1 VLQSWTVDQFG
12 DAERLALRRCLAALL
27 GVPPARV
34 ALTVEAASVRATA
47 VVSAPDRTMATSY
60 AGVLA
65 ALTPESLSAAIG
77 AYYTGTSSLTVDASE
92 APIVLPATQQAPPPP
107 MPPMVP
113 MPAPPRPD
121 VLLLGLLT
129 VVVLGAV
136 LLFCLCRRRRL
147 REQRRS
153 TAEKEHRAA
162 EKEQRAAE
170 KEQRAAEKEHRAA
183 EKEQRAAEKEQHAE
197 KEMMSAVLVQARA
210 RSLIAKRTL
219 HQARSSK
226 EVREEAATRM
236 QASVRKRLKLR
247 KMQRELAAMLEAER
261 LDQLQREARASA
273 LSHAVRRRHALSTMT
288 EFLERRALKASMKVN
303 ATMIVQDYAR
313 RWFSARESHADSI
326 YRRARAH
333 WLRMSRFIRRRHHVA
348 IQWRAMVDAVLETAR
363 GGVLNVAT
371 SDRPLLEAVQALWQV
386 VWRWIGSPPALQLA
400 PQTPSRLAKHRLLCQ
415 LRLALLCDRLR
426 PREPTVAS
434 IALQQ
439 LRALSKPTRRVPR
452 RRGAFRRSN
461 DSSPDVR
468 SVSSGSSGRPNTD
481 VRSVSSGSSGRSN
494 MDVRSRARNLRSRLG
509 RPDEPDEPDHLPSR
523 LERVPA
529 TDLPS
534 PVYFTPSAPE
544 TAPRLHSFAGMSPV
558 YEYFTPSA
566 PEASTRLHSCS
577 SSSCSSAELSRRA
590 AALTTVR
597 SPAALSPP
605 PRRSSV
611 EGETNLTNL
620 TNLTNPSI
628 CRSSVEGGIP
638 RLPDEAGNHP
648 NEAGNHPNEGGIPR
662 LRMSSIN
669 RVAGSARRAAPPLH
683 TNLSSHHRRAAPPLI
698 NGTLPEAQRLPPPER
713 WVRQPTSSPVRQQP
727 TGSRVRQPTGSRVRQ
742 PTGSPVRQ
750 QTSSRSNSGRAL
762 TDAISSVHTSS
773 VAPMGAGVGIRTTP
787 SVPSG
792 ALTLPPDA
800 SARILSSA
808 RQISS
813 RTISSARLNG
823 RPDMMSFEQTTRQ
836 RGAAHTEGLT
846 TGRTSVRRGQGS
858 ATGAVHV

>member
-1 VLQSWTVDQFG
+1 
-12 DAERLALRRCLAALL
+12 
-27 GVPPARV
+27 
-34 ALTVEAASVRATA
+34 
-47 VVSAPDRTMATSY
+47 
-60 AGVLA
+60 
-65 ALTPESLSAAIG
+65 
-77 AYYTGTSSLTVDASE
+77 
-92 APIVLPATQQAPPPP
+92 
-107 MPPMVP
+107 
-113 MPAPPRPD
+113 
-121 VLLLGLLT
+121 
-129 VVVLGAV
+129 
-136 LLFCLCRRRRL
+136 
-147 REQRRS
+147 
-153 TAEKEHRAA
+153 
-162 EKEQRAAE
+162 
-170 KEQRAAEKEHRAA
+170 
-183 EKEQRAAEKEQHAE
+183 
-197 KEMMSAVLVQARA
+197 MMSAVLVQARA

-226 EVREEAATRM
+226 EVREAAATRM

-273 LSHAVRRRHALSTMT
+273 LSHAVRRRHALATMT

-313 RWFSARESHADSI
+313 RWFSARESHADSV

-333 WLRMSRFIRRRHHVA
+333 WLRLSRFIRRRHHVA

-363 GGVLNVAT
+363 GGVLNAAT

-400 PQTPSRLAKHRLLCQ
+400 AQTPSRLAKHRLLCQ

-439 LRALSKPTRRVPR
+439 LRALSKPTRRVSR

-481 VRSVSSGSSGRSN
+481 VRS
-494 MDVRSRARNLRSRLG
+494 RARNLRSRLG
-509 RPDEPDEPDHLPSR
+509 RPDEPDEPDHLRSR

-566 PEASTRLHSCS
+566 PRLHSCS
-577 SSSCSSAELSRRA
+577 SSSCSAELSRRA

-611 EGETNLTNL
+611 EGDTNPETNLTNL

-628 CRSSVEGGIP
+628 CRSSV
-638 RLPDEAGNHP
+638 
-648 NEAGNHPNEGGIPR
+648 EGGIPR

-713 WVRQPTSSPVRQQP
+713 WVRQPTSSPVRQP
-727 TGSRVRQPTGSRVRQ
+727 TGSRVRQPTSSR
-742 PTGSPVRQ
+742 VRQ

-762 TDAISSVHTSS
+762 TDATSS
-773 VAPMGAGVGIRTTP
+773 VAPMGAGVGIHTTP

-813 RTISSARLNG
+813 RTISSARQNG
-823 RPDMMSFEQTTRQ
+823 RQDMMSFEQTTRQ

>member
-1 VLQSWTVDQFG
+1 
-12 DAERLALRRCLAALL
+12 
-27 GVPPARV
+27 V

-47 VVSAPDRTMATSY
+47 VVSAPNRTVATSY

-113 MPAPPRPD
+113 MPAPLRPD

-129 VVVLGAV
+129 VAVLGAV
-136 LLFCLCRRRRL
+136 LLWCLCRRRRL

-153 TAEKEHRAA
+153 TAEKAQRCTA
-162 EKEQRAAE
+162 EKEHRAAE

-183 EKEQRAAEKEQHAE
+183 EKEQRAAEKEQRAE

-226 EVREEAATRM
+226 EVREAAATRM

-273 LSHAVRRRHALSTMT
+273 LSHAVRRRHALATMT

-313 RWFSARESHADSI
+313 RWFSARESHADSV

-333 WLRMSRFIRRRHHVA
+333 WLRLSRFIRRRHHVA

-363 GGVLNVAT
+363 GGVLNAAT

-400 PQTPSRLAKHRLLCQ
+400 AQTPSRLAKHRLLCQ

-439 LRALSKPTRRVPR
+439 LRALSKPTRRVSR

-481 VRSVSSGSSGRSN
+481 VRS
-494 MDVRSRARNLRSRLG
+494 RARNLRSRLG
-509 RPDEPDEPDHLPSR
+509 RPDEPDEPDHLRSR

-577 SSSCSSAELSRRA
+577 SSSCSAELSRRA

-611 EGETNLTNL
+611 EGDTNPETNLTNL

-628 CRSSVEGGIP
+628 CRSSV
-638 RLPDEAGNHP
+638 
-648 NEAGNHPNEGGIPR
+648 EGGIPR

-713 WVRQPTSSPVRQQP
+713 WVRQPTSSPVRQP
-727 TGSRVRQPTGSRVRQ
+727 TGSRVRQPTSSR
-742 PTGSPVRQ
+742 VRQ

-762 TDAISSVHTSS
+762 TDATSS
-773 VAPMGAGVGIRTTP
+773 VAPMGAGVGIHTTP

-813 RTISSARLNG
+813 RTISSARQNG
-823 RPDMMSFEQTTRQ
+823 RQDMMSFEQTTRQ

>member
-1 VLQSWTVDQFG
+1 VDQFG

-27 GVPPARV
+27 GVPLARV
-34 ALTVEAASVRATA
+34 ALAVEAASVRATA
-47 VVSAPDRTMATSY
+47 VVSAPNRTVATSY

-65 ALTPESLSAAIG
+65 ALTPQSLSAAIG

-92 APIVLPATQQAPPPP
+92 APIVLPATQQTPPPP

-113 MPAPPRPD
+113 LPAPPRPD
-121 VLLLGLLT
+121 LLLLGLST

-136 LLFCLCRRRRL
+136 LLWCLCRRRRRL

-153 TAEKEHRAA
+153 TAENEQRCTAENEQRAA

-170 KEQRAAEKEHRAA
+170 KEQRA
-183 EKEQRAAEKEQHAE
+183 E
-197 KEMMSAVLVQARA
+197 KEMMSAVSVQARV

-219 HQARSSK
+219 HQARNSK
-226 EVREEAATRM
+226 EVREAAATRMQACNDPCNQHAIIMQSACNSKEVREAAATRM

-247 KMQRELAAMLEAER
+247 KMQREFAAMLEAER

-313 RWFSARESHADSI
+313 RWFSARESHADSV

-348 IQWRAMVDAVLETAR
+348 IQWRAMMDAVLETAR

-371 SDRPLLEAVQALWQV
+371 SDRPLFEAVQALWQV
-386 VWRWIGSPPALQLA
+386 VWSWIGSPPALQLA

-439 LRALSKPTRRVPR
+439 LRALSKPTRRVSR

-468 SVSSGSSGRPNTD
+468 SGSSGSSGRPNT
-481 VRSVSSGSSGRSN
+481 
-494 MDVRSRARNLRSRLG
+494 DVRSRARNLRSRLG
-509 RPDEPDEPDHLPSR
+509 RPDEPDEPEHLPSR

-534 PVYFTPSAPE
+534 RVYFTPSAPE
-544 TAPRLHSFAGMSPV
+544 TTHRLHSFAGMSPV
-558 YEYFTPSA
+558 YFTPPEMA

-577 SSSCSSAELSRRA
+577 SSSCSAELSRRA

-611 EGETNLTNL
+611 EGDTNPETNPTNPE
-620 TNLTNPSI
+620 TNPSF
-628 CRSSVEGGIP
+628 CRSSV
-638 RLPDEAGNHP
+638 
-648 NEAGNHPNEGGIPR
+648 EGGIPR

-713 WVRQPTSSPVRQQP
+713 WVRQPTSSRVRQP
-727 TGSRVRQPTGSRVRQ
+727 TSSRVRQPTSSPVRQ
-742 PTGSPVRQ
+742 PTSSPVRQ
-750 QTSSRSNSGRAL
+750 PTSSRVRHKTSSRSDSGRAL
-762 TDAISSVHTSS
+762 TAATSS
-773 VAPMGAGVGIRTTP
+773 VAPMGAGVGIHTTP

-813 RTISSARLNG
+813 RTISSRTISSARQNG
-823 RPDMMSFEQTTRQ
+823 RQDMMSFEQTTRQ
-836 RGAAHTEGLT
+836 RGAAHTEELT
-846 TGRTSVRRGQGS
+846 TDRTSARRGQGS

>member
-1 VLQSWTVDQFG
+1 MLQSLTVDQFG

-34 ALTVEAASVRATA
+34 ALTVEAASVRATS
-47 VVSAPDRTMATSY
+47 VVSAPDRTVATSY

-65 ALTPESLSAAIG
+65 ALTPQSLSAAIG

-92 APIVLPATQQAPPPP
+92 APIVLPATQQASPPP

-129 VVVLGAV
+129 VVVIGAV
-136 LLFCLCRRRRL
+136 LLFCLCRRCRRL

-153 TAEKEHRAA
+153 TAEKEQRCTA

-170 KEQRAAEKEHRAA
+170 KEQRAAV
-183 EKEQRAAEKEQHAE
+183 KEQRAAVKEQRAE

-226 EVREEAATRM
+226 EVREAAATRM

-247 KMQRELAAMLEAER
+247 KMQRELAAMFEAER

-333 WLRMSRFIRRRHHVA
+333 WLRTSRSIRRRHHVA

-400 PQTPSRLAKHRLLCQ
+400 PQTPSRLAKYRLLCQ

-439 LRALSKPTRRVPR
+439 LRALSKPTRRVSR

-481 VRSVSSGSSGRSN
+481 VRSVSSGSSGRPN
-494 MDVRSRARNLRSRLG
+494 TDVRSRARNLRSRLG

-534 PVYFTPSAPE
+534 PVYFTPSAHE

-577 SSSCSSAELSRRA
+577 SSSCSAELSRRA

-611 EGETNLTNL
+611 EGETSLTS
-620 TNLTNPSI
+620 LTNPSI

-648 NEAGNHPNEGGIPR
+648 NEGGNHPNEGGIPR

-713 WVRQPTSSPVRQQP
+713 WVRQPTSSPVRQP
-727 TGSRVRQPTGSRVRQ
+727 PGSRVRQPTGSR
-742 PTGSPVRQ
+742 VRQ

-762 TDAISSVHTSS
+762 TDATSS
-773 VAPMGAGVGIRTTP
+773 VAPMGAGVGIHTTP
-787 SVPSG
+787 SV
-792 ALTLPPDA
+792 TLPPDA

-823 RPDMMSFEQTTRQ
+823 RQDMMSFEQ